1 MAFWEQ
7 NSSRLKIA
15 KTVFASSRVVCPKRF
30 GNIVEDRPT
39 AWHSGTDS
47 GMQTPATQSK
57 EKSHLFLTYNIHLKF
72 LVKHR
77 NYYLLNITRGI
88 PHRFFQ
94 FCIYFS
100 GSILLIWNSN
110 ESLALSI
117 SRAYRF
123 LIKNEIKHIS
133 LVLKFLFNFSG
144 WRELNKTTI
153 KIWHSWFYFIFSW
166 FAAKYLIHEID

>member
-57 EKSHLFLTYNIHLKF
+57 EKVAFVFKIQYTLK
-72 LVKHR
+72 
-77 NYYLLNITRGI
+77 I
-88 PHRFFQ
+88 P
-94 FCIYFS
+94 C
-100 GSILLIWNSN
+100 
-110 ESLALSI
+110 
-117 SRAYRF
+117 
-123 LIKNEIKHIS
+123 
-133 LVLKFLFNFSG
+133 
-144 WRELNKTTI
+144 
-153 KIWHSWFYFIFSW
+153 
-166 FAAKYLIHEID
+166 